1 MCGWFFML
9 RPQRLKTSLC
19 SKNVLQE
26 SYSTDWHLAV
36 FRRNKF
42 VLLVRLKFLLETY
55 FCNFI
60 YVSGSR
66 TLTRKRIKILFR
78 RMTQVAASTQISF
91 STLLQTISDEIY
103 CLVSIDVQVICLRNF
118 LKRTSNVL
126 NWS

>member
-1 MCGWFFML
+1 ML

-36 FRRNKF
+36 FRGNKF

-60 YVSGSR
+60 YVSVSR
-66 TLTRKRIKILFR
+66 TLTRKCIKILFR
-78 RMTQVAASTQISF
+78 RMTQVAASTQMTF
-91 STLLQTISDEIY
+91 STLLQAISDEIY
-103 CLVSIDVQVICLRNF
+103 CLVSIDVQVICPRNF

>member
-1 MCGWFFML
+1 ML
-9 RPQRLKTSLC
+9 RPQRLKISLC

-36 FRRNKF
+36 FRGNKF
-42 VLLVRLKFLLETY
+42 VLLGRLKFLLETY

-66 TLTRKRIKILFR
+66 TLTRKRVKILFR
-78 RMTQVAASTQISF
+78 RMTQVAASTQMSF
-91 STLLQTISDEIY
+91 STLLQAISDEIY
-103 CLVSIDVQVICLRNF
+103 CLVSIDIQVICPRNF